1 MGTLWENNSP
11 GFHRVTKYVIIPDV
25 HQPTAPFELVI
36 NKDAWA
42 KLSDGDKQTIRDAAF
57 KTTME
62 SWLTIGQEDAK
73 ALAFFRE
80 QGNEVIELDPAFL
93 ITIKA
98 LVPPLVMIFAV
109 LGSIMLG
116 WAAPTEV
123 AGLRGAW
130 RISDDHS
137 LRQVFA

>member
-1 MGTLWENNSP
+1 M
-11 GFHRVTKYVIIPDV
+11 

-57 KTTME
+57 KTTMD

-80 QGNEVIELDPAFL
+80 QGNEVIELDP
-93 ITIKA
+93 
-98 LVPPLVMIFAV
+98 
-109 LGSIMLG
+109 
-116 WAAPTEV
+116 EV
-123 AGLRGAW
+123 QYEAREAGLAW
-130 RISDDHS
+130 AEKQAEDNSWFKRVLESQKEFAELWKDS
-137 LRQVFA
+137 GRYRNVKVRQ